1 MERKAG
7 SGRPVTATTQE
18 NGDLVEELRPFKRIK
33 TPHMSEVTHQQRTDR
48 AGKLAARFE
57 RNLRLIEKCAF
68 QDGKDITLE
77 VPLNQQNNCIYFKG
91 EKKDVP
97 EANIFHHSNRRSK
110 KVMVS
115 ACLTW
120 NGATKSP
127 FS

>member
-77 VPLNQQNNCIYFKG
+77 VPRRTLPSRTIAFISKG
-91 EKKDVP
+91 KRRMSLKQISFIIQTASQKK
-97 EANIFHHSNRRSK
+97 
-110 KVMVS
+110 
-115 ACLTW
+115 
-120 NGATKSP
+120 
-127 FS
+127 